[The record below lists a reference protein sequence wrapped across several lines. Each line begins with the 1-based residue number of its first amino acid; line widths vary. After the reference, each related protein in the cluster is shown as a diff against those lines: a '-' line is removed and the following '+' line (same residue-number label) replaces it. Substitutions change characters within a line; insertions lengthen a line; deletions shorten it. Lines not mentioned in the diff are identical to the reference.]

1 MVEKED
7 GIDVLAC
14 IAGPIDTPNFRRAN
28 GDNTKDLDF
37 MLMQPSDVAK
47 ECLNALGHGKYVI
60 APGTVM
66 KFARFVTRLLPTRS
80 MVDGMSVNIKNT
92 EL

>member
-28 GDNTKDLDF
+28 GDNTKDLDVI
-37 MLMQPSDVAK
+37 LMQPSDVAK
-47 ECLNALGHGKYVI
+47 ECLNALGHGKYAI
-60 APGTVM
+60 APGTIM

-80 MVDGMSVNIKNT
+80 MVGGMSVNIKNT